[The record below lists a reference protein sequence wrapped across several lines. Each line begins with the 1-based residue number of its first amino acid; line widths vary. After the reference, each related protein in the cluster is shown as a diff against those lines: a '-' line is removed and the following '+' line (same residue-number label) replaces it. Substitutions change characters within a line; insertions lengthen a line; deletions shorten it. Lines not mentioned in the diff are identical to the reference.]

1 MSVHSLWFGRVC
13 EGIQGCSNEKL
24 RSTQFKIIEHDI
36 EVCALILTL
45 IIKIRLSSNTEPNKM
60 IFIHQ
65 LCFCTMFEVRTH
77 VFNED
82 SSFYH
87 DFWSQMNTNSSQLIM
102 LLIDRIDVNIK
113 CWSRYVNY
121 TYCTTTYVFIYRVWD
136 EYICFSTFSMI
147 INHFTIIF
155 DLKRI

>member
-1 MSVHSLWFGRVC
+1 MC

-45 IIKIRLSSNTEPNKM
+45 IIKIRLSSNTDPNKM

-65 LCFCTMFEVRTH
+65 LYFCTMFEVRTH

-82 SSFYH
+82 SLFYH
-87 DFWSQMNTNSSQLIM
+87 DFRSQMNTNSSQLIM
-102 LLIDRIDVNIK
+102 LSIDRILMLTLNVDRGMSITHIVRPLVCLYIVFGMN
-113 CWSRYVNY
+113 
-121 TYCTTTYVFIYRVWD
+121 TYVLV
-136 EYICFSTFSMI
+136 
-147 INHFTIIF
+147 HFQ
-155 DLKRI
+155 